1 MTDATKILI
10 AALVASADGV
20 YPVVIMPQGAS
31 FTLADTVEAIETVLD
46 VVGSHCPPHAARSI
60 REAAYGA
67 LWAGQ
72 GLTDDQIAAHA
83 EIARRQRLARQRG
96 ACGE

>member
-1 MTDATKILI
+1 MMTNATKILM
-10 AALVASADGV
+10 AAMVNSADGV
-20 YPVVIMPQGAS
+20 YPVVIMPAGET
-31 FTLADTVEAIETVLD
+31 FTLADAVEAIEAVLD
-46 VVGSHCPPHAARSI
+46 VVGTHCPPSAARAI

-67 LWAGQ
+67 LYEGQ

-96 ACGE
+96 ACE